1 MTFDV
6 NSLIKMYLTV
16 KLQHYKNMKFEYI
29 NADQCVRVE
38 NIHVVKL

>member
-16 KLQHYKNMKFEYI
+16 KLQQHKNLKFEHI
-29 NADQCVRVE
+29 NTGQCVQVE
-38 NIHVVKL
+38 IINI

>member
-16 KLQHYKNMKFEYI
+16 KLQQHKNCKFEFI
-29 NADQCVRVE
+29 NAD
-38 NIHVVKL
+38 